1 MGQDS
6 ESIIDALRTVTC
18 GKVDDG
24 TLEYMAGM
32 LEEEGV
38 ARLSVGTACD
48 LIGDFLHDAGVSK
61 NDKETRAVCEKLL
74 SLLRKD
80 AAPRDNAAGGPS
92 EQTQGGNST
101 DDLDG
106 SGVKRADGEGSLSKP
121 RDFATPM
128 KLGDMAGHSGRSF
141 DDPFLGLHQNSAKVN
156 YNAPVLYGTDPEGAA
171 AAAAAAQQQ
180 QRLQQQRERHL
191 RQLKEWEKNKPPLP
205 PPKRKHGDKQLK
217 KMGEGI
223 LVDSFSIAVAGRE
236 LLIDAQLKLVKGRR
250 YGLVGRNGIG
260 KSTLLSALVR
270 QEIHGVDPDIAIG
283 MVEQEHLWGSET
295 VLDAVLAVDEDRL
308 RLLEEEQ
315 VLLKQEDQSEK
326 VGRRLGVIYER
337 LQEIDAANAEKTA
350 ATILRGLG
358 FTESMQHM
366 KVTALSGGWR
376 MRVLLARCLF
386 SDPDVLLL
394 DEPTNHLDLE
404 AVQWL
409 TNYLSVSEG
418 PVDGQTMRCGKDK
431 IVIVVSHAREFLN
444 DVCTDMIHFT
454 NQNLTYYK
462 GDFDTFESVRAAQL
476 LQQQR
481 QAEAQ
486 QAKIKH
492 VQSFIDKFRYNAKR
506 ASLVQSRIKLLSKLP
521 MLDMVAEDPSLHF
534 NFKEPEVLAA
544 PLLQAEEV
552 SFSYAP
558 RKSDEESEG
567 AAEDAERDDAEPT
580 AGASPS
586 EKADENAR
594 GKEGGKL
601 IVRGLNLNV
610 DMDSR
615 IALCG
620 VNGSGK
626 STILKLLVG
635 SEQPTKGM
643 VHRNGKLRIGYFT
656 QQHVDQLDLTLNA
669 VQSLQMRYPEAGLKD
684 EAARTYLGQFGISG
698 LLALEPLYILSGG
711 QKSRVAIA
719 LMAFNNPHILILD
732 EPTNHLDLDA
742 VQALIAALNNFK
754 GGVLLVSHDSHLL
767 SCVVE
772 EIFYMDEQ
780 AHKLQ
785 KYHGDFLKYRKELL
799 KRAKTAAAAQANH

>member
-1 MGQDS
+1 MSSDG
-6 ESIIDALRTVTC
+6 ERIAEALRHVTG
-18 GKVDDG
+18 GKVDGG
-24 TLEYMAGM
+24 TLEYMTGM

-38 ARLSVGTACD
+38 ASLTVNSAFD
-48 LIGDFLHDAGVSK
+48 LIGDFLQDAGVTNGEHEGK
-61 NDKETRAVCEKLL
+61 AICEKLL
-74 SLLRKD
+74 AQLKPPAKATTNGKSVENAKSLD
-80 AAPRDNAAGGPS
+80 DGA
-92 EQTQGGNST
+92 
-101 DDLDG
+101 DLDDD
-106 SGVKRADGEGSLSKP
+106 KRADPEDLTKKP

-128 KLGDMAGHSGRSF
+128 RLGDMAGHAGRSF
-141 DDPFLGLHQNSAKVN
+141 DDPFLGLQQSTAKVN
-156 YNAPVLYGTDPEGAA
+156 YNAPVLYGTDPEGAGA
-171 AAAAAAQQQ
+171 AASAAQQQ

-223 LVDSFSIAVAGRE
+223 LVDNFSVAVAGRE
-236 LLIDAQLKLVKGRR
+236 LLKDAQLKLMKGRR

-283 MVEQEHLWGSET
+283 MVEQEHHWGSET
-295 VLDAVLAVDEDRL
+295 VLESVLAVDEDRL

-326 VGRRLGVIYER
+326 VGRRLAVIYER

-350 ATILRGLG
+350 VTILRGLG
-358 FTESMQHM
+358 FTEGMQHV
-366 KVTALSGGWR
+366 KVTSLSGGWR

-386 SDPDVLLL
+386 SAPDVLLL

-409 TNYLSVSEG
+409 TNYLAVADG
-418 PVDGQTMRCGKDK
+418 PCADQVMRCGKDK

-534 NFKEPEVLAA
+534 NFKEPETCAP

-552 SFSYAP
+552 WFSYPAAQ
-558 RKSDEESEG
+558 KETLAEGEEAE
-567 AAEDAERDDAEPT
+567 AALAESAAAT
-580 AGASPS
+580 AAQ
-586 EKADENAR
+586 
-594 GKEGGKL
+594 GKL
-601 IVRGLNLNV
+601 IVRNLNLNV
-610 DMDSR
+610 DMESR

-669 VQSLQMRYPEAGLKD
+669 VQSLQIRHPEANLKD
-684 EAARTYLGQFGISG
+684 EQARTYLGQFGISG

-785 KYHGDFLKYRKELL
+785 KFHGDFLKYRKDLL
-799 KRAKTAAAAQANH
+799 KRAKAAAAAQANSHN

>member
-38 ARLSVGTACD
+38 ARLSVDTACD

-567 AAEDAERDDAEPT
+567 AAEDAETDDAEPT

>member
-1 MGQDS
+1 MGQES
-6 ESIIDALRTVTC
+6 ENILDALRAVTA

-32 LEEEGV
+32 LEEEGL
-38 ARLSVGTACD
+38 AQLSVTTAVD

-61 NDKETRAVCEKLL
+61 NEQEARAVCEKLL

-80 AAPRDNAAGGPS
+80 APGGKDAGDPN
-92 EQTQGGNST
+92 EKQHGNSAG
-101 DDLDG
+101 DDALDG
-106 SGVKRADGEGSLSKP
+106 AKRTDGDGSLSKP
-121 RDFATPM
+121 RDFAMPM
-128 KLGDMAGHSGRSF
+128 KLGDMAGGLGVRSF
-141 DDPFLGLHQNSAKVN
+141 DDPFLGLQQSSAKVN

-180 QRLQQQRERHL
+180 QCMQQQRERHL

-260 KSTLLSALVR
+260 KSTLLSALAR

-308 RLLEEEQ
+308 RLLEEEE
-315 VLLKQEDQSEK
+315 VLLKQEDQSDK

-366 KVTALSGGWR
+366 RVTALSGGWR

-386 SDPDVLLL
+386 SNPDVLLL

-409 TNYLSVSEG
+409 TNYLSVNEG
-418 PVDGQTMRCGKDK
+418 PAGDAQTMRCGKDK

-454 NQNLTYYK
+454 NQSLTYYK

-552 SFSYAP
+552 TFSYAP
-558 RKSDEESEG
+558 RKADGDE
-567 AAEDAERDDAEPT
+567 AAQDA
-580 AGASPS
+580 
-586 EKADENAR
+586 KADGQETPDAASGEHAEQNTQK
-594 GKEGGKL
+594 KEGGKL

-799 KRAKTAAAAQANH
+799 KRAKAAAAAQANH

>member
-1 MGQDS
+1 VGCQRT
-6 ESIIDALRTVTC
+6 EENSISLERCWHGDTHFAFLR
-18 GKVDDG
+18 
-24 TLEYMAGM
+24 
-32 LEEEGV
+32 
-38 ARLSVGTACD
+38 
-48 LIGDFLHDAGVSK
+48 
-61 NDKETRAVCEKLL
+61 
-74 SLLRKD
+74 
-80 AAPRDNAAGGPS
+80 
-92 EQTQGGNST
+92 
-101 DDLDG
+101 
-106 SGVKRADGEGSLSKP
+106 
-121 RDFATPM
+121 
-128 KLGDMAGHSGRSF
+128 
-141 DDPFLGLHQNSAKVN
+141 LGLCVPA
-156 YNAPVLYGTDPEGAA
+156 
-171 AAAAAAQQQ
+171 
-180 QRLQQQRERHL
+180 
-191 RQLKEWEKNKPPLP
+191 
-205 PPKRKHGDKQLK
+205 
-217 KMGEGI
+217 GEGI

-358 FTESMQHM
+358 FTESMQGTNRRAGTSRANCLLCFGGFFALKRFFPLCVRPSLRGLALRTWSTMAHHM

-444 DVCTDMIHFT
+444 DVRRDRKALMQLKSRSVTAVCTDMIHFT

-567 AAEDAERDDAEPT
+567 AAEDAETDDAEPT

-615 IALCG
+615 IAVRTCNAQEPQTNYRA
-620 VNGSGK
+620 NGR
-626 STILKLLVG
+626 
-635 SEQPTKGM
+635 SEAP
-643 VHRNGKLRIGYFT
+643 
-656 QQHVDQLDLTLNA
+656 
-669 VQSLQMRYPEAGLKD
+669 
-684 EAARTYLGQFGISG
+684 
-698 LLALEPLYILSGG
+698 
-711 QKSRVAIA
+711 RVAKKDGVWQHKRGIDSCSLTCSVSTNA
-719 LMAFNNPHILILD
+719 LP
-732 EPTNHLDLDA
+732 
-742 VQALIAALNNFK
+742 
-754 GGVLLVSHDSHLL
+754 VS
-767 SCVVE
+767 VE
-772 EIFYMDEQ
+772 
-780 AHKLQ
+780 
-785 KYHGDFLKYRKELL
+785 
-799 KRAKTAAAAQANH
+799 